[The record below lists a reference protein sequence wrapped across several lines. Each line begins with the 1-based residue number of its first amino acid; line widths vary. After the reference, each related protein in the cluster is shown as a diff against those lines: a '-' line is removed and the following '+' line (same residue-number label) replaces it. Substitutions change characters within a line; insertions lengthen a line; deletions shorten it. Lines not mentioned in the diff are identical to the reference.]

1 MAAEII
7 FLKKYER
14 KSQKRKKRKETIRE
28 NSKITLCKA
37 KNRIRWY
44 RHFIRINQD

>member
-1 MAAEII
+1 MAADI

-14 KSQKRKKRKETIRE
+14 KSQKRKKRKEIIRE

-37 KNRIRWY
+37 N
-44 RHFIRINQD
+44 